1 MWTLEPRSDVAR
13 AAGAGLFLAAV
24 ALFVVFQEIGL
35 ALRRE
40 EQRAWWA
47 GTGRDLL
54 NAIGI
59 AAVAGTLR
67 VFGYPLAAAIFC
79 GGTLTLLL
87 FGTSMWFETRG
98 WRSGRVWALC
108 FGWLAAIPLLVAAE
122 PLVSALAGV
131 THWLFPHAPP

>member
-1 MWTLEPRSDVAR
+1 VWTLDSRSDFAR
-13 AAGAGLFLAAV
+13 AIGAGLFLAAV
-24 ALFVVFQEIGL
+24 ALFVMFQEVGL

-47 GTGRDLL
+47 GSGRDLL
-54 NAIGI
+54 NAIGV
-59 AAVAGTLR
+59 AAVAAALR

-87 FGTSMWFETRG
+87 FGTSLWFETRG

-108 FGWLAAIPLLVAAE
+108 FGWLAGIPLLVAAE
-122 PLVSALAGV
+122 PLVAALAEL
-131 THWLFPHAPP
+131 THRLFPHVP

>member
-1 MWTLEPRSDVAR
+1 MWTLEPRSEVAR
-13 AAGAGLFLAAV
+13 AVGAGLFLAAV
-24 ALFVVFQEIGL
+24 GLFVMFQEIGL

-47 GTGRDLL
+47 GSGRDLL
-54 NAIGI
+54 NAIGL
-59 AAVAGTLR
+59 AAVAGALR

-87 FGTSMWFETRG
+87 FGTSLWFETRG

-108 FGWLAAIPLLVAAE
+108 VGWLAAIPLLVAAG
-122 PLVSALAGV
+122 PVVSSLA
-131 THWLFPHAPP
+131 TLTQRLFPHGP

>member
-1 MWTLEPRSDVAR
+1 MWSFAPRTDLAR
-13 AAGAGLFLAAV
+13 AVGAGLFLAAV
-24 ALFVVFQEIGL
+24 AVFVMFQEVGL
-35 ALRRE
+35 VLRRE

-59 AAVAGTLR
+59 AAVAATLR

-87 FGTSMWFETRG
+87 FGTSIWFETRG
-98 WRSGRVWALC
+98 WKSGRVWALC
-108 FGWLAAIPLLVAAE
+108 VGWLAAIPLLLAAE
-122 PLVSALAGV
+122 PLVAGLAAV
-131 THWLFPHAPP
+131 MQRLFPHAP

>member
-1 MWTLEPRSDVAR
+1 MWTLEPRTEFAR
-13 AAGAGLFLAAV
+13 AVGAGLFLAAV
-24 ALFVVFQEIGL
+24 ALFVMFQEVGL

-47 GTGRDLL
+47 GSGRDVL
-54 NAIGI
+54 NAIGV
-59 AAVAGTLR
+59 AAVAATLR

-79 GGTLTLLL
+79 AGTLTLLL

-108 FGWLAAIPLLVAAE
+108 VGWLAGIPLLVAAG
-122 PLVSALAGV
+122 PLVRALAGV
-131 THWLFPHAPP
+131 TERLFPHAP

>member
-1 MWTLEPRSDVAR
+1 MWTLEPRTELAR
-13 AAGAGLFLAAV
+13 AFGAGLFLAAV
-24 ALFVVFQEIGL
+24 ALFVMFQEIGL

-47 GTGRDLL
+47 GSGRDLL
-54 NAIGI
+54 NAVGI
-59 AAVAGTLR
+59 AAVAGSLR

-87 FGTSMWFETRG
+87 FGTSLWFETRG

-108 FGWLAAIPLLVAAE
+108 AGWLAAIPLLVAAD
-122 PLVSALAGV
+122 PLVSGLAAMAER
-131 THWLFPHAPP
+131 LFPHAP